1 MIHGLIRCYKP
12 FAGVNYEFR
21 FPQGFD
27 PEKGGSKETGYP
39 TREKLEEL
47 NLKEVANELGR
58 LNLLG

>member
-1 MIHGLIRCYKP
+1 LR
-12 FAGVNYEFR
+12 GVNYEFR

-27 PEKGGSKETGYP
+27 PEEGGAKRPGTS